1 MKERSSPGFRLSPT
15 RSSAA
20 WCAFAL
26 STMFGGCGGSNN
38 EATVQGVVT
47 LDGAP
52 VPEGS
57 ISFVPS
63 TGGAQAYAMSDDS
76 GNYEVYTGREAGIK
90 PGEYRVTVVARER
103 PKVNQTESG
112 GPAPAGAS
120 ITPRWYASPET
131 SGLTFDVKP
140 GSNDVN
146 LELNSQ
152 PPVGSPSAATKR

>member
-1 MKERSSPGFRLSPT
+1 MD
-15 RSSAA
+15 
-20 WCAFAL
+20 
-26 STMFGGCGGSNN
+26 
-38 EATVQGVVT
+38 GV
-47 LDGAP
+47 P
-52 VPEGS
+52 VPAGS

-76 GNYEVYTGREAGIK
+76 GNYEAYTGREAGLT

-103 PKVNQTESG
+103 PKTNQTESG

-131 SGLTFDVKP
+131 SGLTVDVKP

-152 PPVGSPSAATKR
+152 PPAGLPAAATKR